1 MVNQLLDLMKAVK
14 ILAVGAVAI
23 GLYACGGEKEE
34 ESSSK
39 QKNVKKTVEKDS
51 SDTEQAE
58 VNRVE
63 FDELFANVP
72 SPFIVAKQIE
82 SLDISGDGQFLHDY
96 NKSSEYD
103 TEQKMALN
111 LGIYATD
118 LTYSNLMQTGS
129 NEIEFLA
136 AILYLTDH
144 LGVSSVLD
152 QDTKLKFEESLGDKD
167 KSLQIIN
174 DTYADLEGYLREE
187 RRENILAYMMAGGLI
202 EGLYLGTNLAEVN
215 DDLIQ
220 MISDQHHGVETLVK
234 IVSGLN
240 NVDEHILN
248 DLQSVKEIY
257 DGMETVEPGPA
268 DAEDGETVVIGAK
281 PSKRMSQEQFVQ
293 LKERVA
299 KIRSTYTE

>member
-1 MVNQLLDLMKAVK
+1 MKAVK
-14 ILAVGAVAI
+14 ILVIAAI
-23 GLYACGGEKEE
+23 ALGLHACGDDKE
-34 ESSSK
+34 ESSTSK
-39 QKNVKKTVEKDS
+39 QKDVKKTTEKDS
-51 SDTEQAE
+51 SELEQPE
-58 VNRVE
+58 VSRVE

-82 SLDISGDGQFLHDY
+82 SLEISGDGQFLHDY

-111 LGIYATD
+111 LGVYATD

-152 QDTKLKFEESLGDKD
+152 QDTKIKFEESLGDKD

-202 EGLYLGTNLAEVN
+202 EGLYLGTNLADVN
-215 DDLIQ
+215 EDLIQ
-220 MISDQHHGVETLVK
+220 MISDQHHGVGTLVE

-240 NVDEHILN
+240 NVDEHILG
-248 DLQSVKEIY
+248 DLNAIKEIY
-257 DGMETVEPGPA
+257 DGMETVEP
-268 DAEDGETVVIGAK
+268 DAEDAEEGDTVIIGAK
-281 PSKRMSQEQFVQ
+281 PSKRMTQEQFEQ
-293 LKERVA
+293 LKELVA